1 MKHAKGEGIKGGH
14 QRRFAGPLWGRCRC
28 IYTSSV
34 SNLTRPRQGKRTT
47 KKKGKGAG
55 KHSNAQNNKPATCP
69 HNRMK
74 VMLKIRVR
82 GQNRGLSVGTVEREG
97 YEGVWSKV
105 KVELRSL
112 RSVRSKVVCGGI
124 YK

>member
-1 MKHAKGEGIKGGH
+1 MRKITS
-14 QRRFAGPLWGRCRC
+14 QRH
-28 IYTSSV
+28 V
-34 SNLTRPRQGKRTT
+34 RTT
-47 KKKGKGAG
+47 VV
-55 KHSNAQNNKPATCP
+55 
-69 HNRMK
+69 MK

-112 RSVRSKVVCGGI
+112 RSVRSKAVCGGI